1 MYQLLLKKGH
11 ARKKK
16 KNYKKTEIRKIFN
29 VVNTA
34 LKQMLNQVYSFSLCL
49 YNYFILSYR
58 TFLQDRMK

>member
-1 MYQLLLKKGH
+1 MQERKRRTIKKI
-11 ARKKK
+11 
-16 KNYKKTEIRKIFN
+16 EIREIFN
-29 VVNTA
+29 VVKTA